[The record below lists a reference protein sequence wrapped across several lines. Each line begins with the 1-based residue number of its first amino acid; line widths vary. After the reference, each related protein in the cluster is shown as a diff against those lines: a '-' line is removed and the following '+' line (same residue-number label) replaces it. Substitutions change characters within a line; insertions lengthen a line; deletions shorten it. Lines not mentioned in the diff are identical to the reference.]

1 MCVQRAGRFVSSFK
15 RQLGPIIWG
24 QCPMLI
30 TPLSSQVLGRGGGQE
45 RAAPPLIGGW

>member
-1 MCVQRAGRFVSSFK
+1 MRVEPPGALSSSFR

-30 TPLSSQVLGRGGGQE
+30 TPSASLCMFGGGETLGKKGQ
-45 RAAPPLIGGW
+45 LL